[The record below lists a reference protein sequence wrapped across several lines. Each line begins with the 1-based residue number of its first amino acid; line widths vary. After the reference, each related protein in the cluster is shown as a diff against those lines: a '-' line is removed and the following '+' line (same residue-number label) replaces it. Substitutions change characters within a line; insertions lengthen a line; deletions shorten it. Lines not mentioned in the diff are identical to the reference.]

1 MVRSFKQLDRIRR
14 DTDYLSVFSSNAG
27 KYGPEKLRIPT
38 LFTQCLPT
46 VFKTTKEDM
55 PVSVN
60 LLLMIN
66 LLNWGGRSHINL
78 TC

>member
-1 MVRSFKQLDRIRR
+1 MVSSFKYLDRIRG

-27 KYGPEKLRIPT
+27 KYGPENFRIST

-46 VFKTTKEDM
+46 VFKITKEDM

-60 LLLMIN
+60 LLLMVN
-66 LLNWGGRSHINL
+66 LLELGRA
-78 TC
+78 